1 MMQSSAVYIE
11 ERRRRILFT
20 FENPPPT
27 INKKDT
33 KA

>member
-27 INKKDT
+27 IKKDT